1 MRAGV
6 PFLQVFA
13 TDADDPVTLNAQL
26 RYSIVSQIPN
36 PENVPY
42 FGINPESGEIFITE
56 EGMSQHILNKNT
68 EKTPNVHMLLLY
80 KL

>member
-13 TDADDPVTLNAQL
+13 TDADDLNTVNAQL
-26 RYSIVSQIPN
+26 RFSIVNQIPN
-36 PENVPY
+36 PGNGFY

-56 EGMSQHILNKNT
+56 EGISTHLELKHTKKQKMCT
-68 EKTPNVHMLLLY
+68 CFYMFC
-80 KL
+80 